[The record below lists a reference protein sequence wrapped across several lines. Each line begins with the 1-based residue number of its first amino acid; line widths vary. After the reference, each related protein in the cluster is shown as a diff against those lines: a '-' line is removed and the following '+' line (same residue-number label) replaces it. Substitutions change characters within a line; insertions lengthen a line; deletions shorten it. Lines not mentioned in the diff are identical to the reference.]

1 MKEKFS
7 KIAVFQYSSEA
18 QIIKSRLEV
27 EGIKVFLYDQFTIDT
42 DPLVSNAIGGI
53 KLKVWQEDEARA
65 LEILNTISEYSLDN
79 QGQEIECPNCGSEKV
94 ELSTNVRG
102 FKSMFFFLFSFLT
115 TALPIYTK
123 YNYRCETCNEK
134 FNLNE

>member
-18 QIIKSRLEV
+18 QIIKARLEA
-27 EGIKVFLYDQFTIDT
+27 EGISVFLQDQFTIDT

-53 KLKVWQEDEARA
+53 KLKVWQEDKVRA
-65 LEILNTISEYSLDN
+65 MEVLNSISEYSLDDT
-79 QGQEIECPNCGSEKV
+79 GQEIECPNCGSEKV
-94 ELSTNVRG
+94 DLSTNVRG